1 MAAKIWRGYN
11 LGGVESTRGQLG
23 VKTGVRFAPSRIGLC
38 RPIGDKGRHAQ
49 VAGRQV
55 GR

>member
-11 LGGVESTRGQLG
+11 LGGVESTRVQLG
-23 VKTGVRFAPSRIGLC
+23 ARMGVRFAPSRIGLC

-49 VAGRQV
+49 VAGKA